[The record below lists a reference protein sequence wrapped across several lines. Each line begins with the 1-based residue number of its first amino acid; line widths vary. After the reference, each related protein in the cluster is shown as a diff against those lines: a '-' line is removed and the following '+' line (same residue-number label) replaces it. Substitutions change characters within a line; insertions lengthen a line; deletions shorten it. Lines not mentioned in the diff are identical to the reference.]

1 MTRATILAGLV
12 LAAGLAGPAFIASAQ
27 TPVAADKKKQALME
41 DVMDHRTMA
50 DAHRKAAECLEA
62 GKPEKDCHAQLA
74 KDCKGVGIG
83 KTCGMKHR
91 HKH

>member
-12 LAAGLAGPAFIASAQ
+12 LAAGLAGPAIIASAQ
-27 TPVAADKKKQALME
+27 TPAADKKKQALME
-41 DVMDHRTMA
+41 DIMDHRTMA

-74 KDCKGVGIG
+74 KDCRGVGIG

>member
-1 MTRATILAGLV
+1 MALFAGLIAV
-12 LAAGLAGPAFIASAQ
+12 LS
-27 TPVAADKKKQALME
+27 PVHAADTPKGQGKHSVAE

-50 DAHRKAAECLEA
+50 EAHRKAAECLES
-62 GKPEKDCHAQLA
+62 GKPEKECRAQLA

-83 KTCGMKHR
+83 RHCGMKDR

>member
-1 MTRATILAGLV
+1 MRMRV
-12 LAAGLAGPAFIASAQ
+12 LAAAALLSLPLTGAWAHAPAK
-27 TPVAADKKKQALME
+27 DDRKKAVME
-41 DVMDHRTMA
+41 DIMDHRTMA

-62 GKPEKDCHAQLA
+62 GRSEKECHAQLA
-74 KDCKGVGIG
+74 KDCRGVGIG

>member
-1 MTRATILAGLV
+1 MLLSTVLV
-12 LAAGLAGPAFIASAQ
+12 RSLLCVFLGGLATGALAQ
-27 TPVAADKKKQALME
+27 APSAADKKKQAAME
-41 DVMDHRTMA
+41 DIMDHRTMA
-50 DAHRKAAECLEA
+50 EAHNKAAQCLEA
-62 GKPEKDCHAQLA
+62 GKSEKECHEQLA

>member
-1 MTRATILAGLV
+1 MKFAVIKYASIAVAFSLTVVFAGTALAQNH
-12 LAAGLAGPAFIASAQ
+12 SHS
-27 TPVAADKKKQALME
+27 KKQLDE

-50 DAHRKAAECLEA
+50 EAHRKVAECLES
-62 GKPEKDCHAQLA
+62 GKPEKECRAQLA

-83 KTCGMKHR
+83 RGCGMKDR

>member
-1 MTRATILAGLV
+1 MSFARIRHASMV
-12 LAAGLAGPAFIASAQ
+12 LLLSLTALCTGAAIAQGHGHS
-27 TPVAADKKKQALME
+27 KKQLDE
-41 DVMDHRTMA
+41 DIMDHRTMA

-62 GKPEKDCHAQLA
+62 GKPEKECRAQLA

-83 KTCGMKHR
+83 RGCGMKDR